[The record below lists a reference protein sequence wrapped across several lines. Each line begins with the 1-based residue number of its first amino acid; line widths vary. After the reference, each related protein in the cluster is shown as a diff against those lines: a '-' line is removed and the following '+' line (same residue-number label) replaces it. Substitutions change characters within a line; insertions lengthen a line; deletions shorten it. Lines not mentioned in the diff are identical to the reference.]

1 MALLGELVFVAQVYV
16 LLTVLDI
23 YWVLRQVAV
32 TSAYLIR
39 QRKNSAWLIKKNLL
53 GKVSGPLLSI

>member
-1 MALLGELVFVAQVYV
+1 MSAGWYCSHMALLGELVFVAQVYV

-39 QRKNSAWLIKKNLL
+39 QRKLCL
-53 GKVSGPLLSI
+53 VD